1 MVRFSPFWLGGRS
14 PFWSFTHGEHM
25 NKNDIKN
32 ISNAI
37 SSKIYTP
44 SNVEVRMKSA
54 FWAKWTNHPSYVS
67 GDIPANL
74 AMIVNVL
81 GNSTIE
87 KYWSKEGFRDWFL
100 NSDEYIQRVEYLATR
115 ALDVVEGVLA
125 GGEGIKASDQLKA
138 ASMMME
144 AAGKLNKKKAE
155 VRYLDASLDK
165 MDAKELEAYIAKLE
179 S

>member
-1 MVRFSPFWLGGRS
+1 MVRFSPFWLGRHQ
-14 PFWSFTHGEHM
+14 PLWSFNRGDNM
-25 NKNDIKN
+25 NKEDIKN
-32 ISNAI
+32 ISSAI

-44 SNVEVRMKSA
+44 SNVEVRMKTS

-67 GDIPANL
+67 GDIPASVS
-74 AMIVNVL
+74 MIVNVL

-87 KYWSKEGFRDWFL
+87 KYWSKEGFREWFL
-100 NSDEYIQRVEYLATR
+100 NSDEYIQRVEYLANR

-165 MDAKELEAYIAKLE
+165 MDTKELEAYISKLE

>member
-1 MVRFSPFWLGGRS
+1 MVRFSPFWLERHQ
-14 PFWSFTHGEHM
+14 PLWSFNRGDNM
-25 NKNDIKN
+25 NKDDIKN
-32 ISNAI
+32 ISSAI

-44 SNVEVRMKSA
+44 SNVEVRMKTS
-54 FWAKWTNHPSYVS
+54 FWAKWTNHPSYIA
-67 GDIPANL
+67 GDIPASVS
-74 AMIVNVL
+74 MIVNVL

-87 KYWSKEGFRDWFL
+87 KYWSKEGFREWFL
-100 NSDEYIQRVEYLATR
+100 NSDEYIQRVEYLANR

-165 MDAKELEAYIAKLE
+165 MDAKELEAYISKLE